1 MVQYGSLATSP
12 GWQGVRMPVMTADG
26 ATRTAIVT
34 VDDDPGV
41 SRAVAR
47 DLRRRY
53 GEQHRIVRAES
64 GHSALDAL
72 RQMKLRGDLVAVIL
86 ADYRMPQMNGI
97 EFLEQAMDLYPG
109 ARRVLLTAYA
119 DTGAAIDAINVV
131 DLDHYLLKPWDPPEE
146 KLYPVVDGLLEAW
159 LASDHR
165 PVPEIKIVGHRWS
178 ARSSE
183 VREFLARN
191 QVPYRWY
198 ASDEP
203 EGERLLAAAGA
214 DGRRLPVVIT
224 PDGEALVEPADAELA
239 SRVGLATTPS
249 KDFYD
254 LIVIGG
260 GPAGLG
266 AAVYGASEG
275 LRTVLVERTATG
287 GQAGQSSRIENYLGF
302 PDGVSGA
309 QLTDRARRQAAKFG
323 AEVLTTRDVV
333 GLEVNGSAR
342 SVRFA
347 DGSTIDAH
355 TVILAT
361 GVSYRRLAAPGLDEM
376 TGRGVYYGSALT
388 EAAACSGQDVYIVGG
403 ANSAGQAAV
412 YLSRGARS
420 ATILV
425 RGPSLERS
433 MSFYLVQQ
441 IENIPNISVR
451 TCTEVIRAEGADHLE
466 TLTLRN
472 TATGATETVG
482 AQWMFLF
489 IGAAPLTDWLGNIVV
504 RDERGFVVSGPDLSV
519 EGQRPCGWELDR
531 PPYHLETS
539 VPGVFVAGD
548 ARAESAKRVASA
560 VGEGAMA
567 VMLVHR
573 YLEKL

>member
-1 MVQYGSLATSP
+1 MGGMTE
-12 GWQGVRMPVMTADG
+12 QGDAI
-26 ATRTAIVT
+26 RTAILT

-53 GEQHRIVRAES
+53 GEKHRIVRAES
-64 GHSALDAL
+64 GASALDAL
-72 RQMKLRGDLVAVIL
+72 RQMKLRGDLVAVLL
-86 ADYRMPQMNGI
+86 ADYRMPEMNGI
-97 EFLEQAMDLYPG
+97 EFLEQAMDIYPG

-146 KLYPVVDGLLEAW
+146 KLYPVVDALLDSW
-159 LASDHR
+159 LSSDHR
-165 PVPEIKIVGHRWS
+165 PVPETKVVGHRWS

-198 ASDEP
+198 TTDEP
-203 EGERLLAAAGA
+203 EGQRLLDAAGA
-214 DGRRLPVVIT
+214 DGLSLPVVIT
-224 PDGEALVEPADAELA
+224 PDGDPMVEPTDAELA
-239 SRVGLATTPS
+239 ARVGLATTPTQ
-249 KDFYD
+249 DFYD

-309 QLTDRARRQAAKFG
+309 QLTDRARRQATKFG
-323 AEVLTTRDVV
+323 AEVLTTRDVI
-333 GLEVNGSAR
+333 GLDVKGSAR
-342 SVRFA
+342 RVRFA
-347 DGSTIDAH
+347 DGSSIDAH
-355 TVILAT
+355 TIILAT
-361 GVSYRRLAAPGLDEM
+361 GVSYRQLDAPGLAEL

-388 EAAACSGQDVYIVGG
+388 EASACLGQDIYIVGG

-412 YLSRGARS
+412 YLSRVAKS
-420 ATILV
+420 VTMLV
-425 RGPSLERS
+425 RAPSLTKS
-433 MSFYLVQQ
+433 MSHYLIEQ
-441 IENIPNISVR
+441 IAAIERIAVR
-451 TCTEVIRAEGADHLE
+451 TCTEVVAAEGDKELE
-466 TLTLRN
+466 RITLRDLN
-472 TATGATETVG
+472 TGETEDVS
-482 AQWMFLF
+482 ASRLFVF
-489 IGAAPLTDWLGNIVV
+489 IGAEPRTDWLDGVV
-504 RDERGFVVSGPDLSV
+504 ARDHRGFVVAGPDLSEDDV
-519 EGQRPCGWELDR
+519 SDWQLER
-531 PPYHLETS
+531 PPYHLETN
-539 VPGVFVAGD
+539 VPGVFVTGD
-548 ARAESAKRVASA
+548 VRADSAKRVASA

>member
-1 MVQYGSLATSP
+1 MTPQDETSRP
-12 GWQGVRMPVMTADG
+12 
-26 ATRTAIVT
+26 AILT

-47 DLRRRY
+47 DLRRQYGARY
-53 GEQHRIVRAES
+53 RIVRAES
-64 GHSALDAL
+64 ASAGLDAL
-72 RQMKLRGDLVAVIL
+72 RQMKLRGDVVAVIL
-86 ADYRMPQMNGI
+86 ADYRMPELNGI
-97 EFLEQAMDLYPG
+97 EFLEQAMDIYPG

-146 KLYPVVDGLLEAW
+146 KLYPVVDALLDAW
-159 LASDHR
+159 LESDHR
-165 PVPEIKIVGHRWS
+165 PVPETKVVGHRWS

-203 EGERLLAAAGA
+203 EGQRLLAAAGA
-214 DGRRLPVVIT
+214 DGLALPVVIT
-224 PDGEALVEPADAELA
+224 PEGEPLVEPGDAELA
-239 SRVGLATTPS
+239 ARVGLATTPS
-249 KDFYD
+249 KDFYE

-275 LRTVLVERTATG
+275 LRTVLVERLATG

-309 QLTDRARRQAAKFG
+309 QLTDRARRQATKFG
-323 AEVLTTRDVV
+323 AEVLTAREVV
-333 GLEVNGSAR
+333 GLEVRGSAR
-342 SVRFA
+342 RVTFA
-347 DGSTIDAH
+347 DGTFIDAH

-361 GVSYRRLAAPGLDEM
+361 GVSYRRLGAPGLDEL

-388 EAAACSGQDVYIVGG
+388 EATACDGQDIYVVGG

-412 YLSRGARS
+412 YLARFAKS
-420 ATILV
+420 VTILV
-425 RGPSLERS
+425 RGPSLEKS
-433 MSFYLVQQ
+433 MSYYLIRQ
-441 IENIPNISVR
+441 IADIPNITVR
-451 TCTEVIRAEGADHLE
+451 TCTEVTEAAGEGHLE
-466 TLTLRN
+466 RLTLRD
-472 TATGATETVG
+472 TATGATEHVD
-482 AQWMFLF
+482 AQMLFLF
-489 IGAAPLTDWLGNIVV
+489 IGAAPLTDWLNDVV
-504 RDERGFVVSGPDLSV
+504 IRDARGFVVAGPDL
-519 EGQRPCGWELDR
+519 GTDR
-531 PPYHLETS
+531 PPRWDLERMPYHLETS

-548 ARAESAKRVASA
+548 ARSESAKRVASA
-560 VGEGAMA
+560 VGEGALA

-573 YLEKL
+573 YLEKS

>member
-1 MVQYGSLATSP
+1 MLGRVDEFTMGI
-12 GWQGVRMPVMTADG
+12 MTASDE
-26 ATRTAIVT
+26 TIRTAIMT

-53 GEQHRIVRAES
+53 GDRYRIVRAES
-64 GHSALDAL
+64 AAAALDAL
-72 RQMKLRGDLVAVIL
+72 RQMKLRGDLVAVIV
-86 ADYRMPQMNGI
+86 ADYRMPELNGI
-97 EFLEQAMDLYPG
+97 EFLEQAMDIYPG

-146 KLYPVVDGLLEAW
+146 KLYPVLDALLDAW
-159 LASDHR
+159 LTSDHR
-165 PVPEIKIVGHRWS
+165 PVPETKVVGHRWS

-198 ASDEP
+198 NSDEP
-203 EGERLLAAAGA
+203 EGQRLLDAAGA
-214 DGRRLPVVIT
+214 DGRSLPVVIT
-224 PDGEALVEPADAELA
+224 QEGEPLIEPTDAELA
-239 SRVGLATTPS
+239 SRVGLATTPA

-309 QLTDRARRQAAKFG
+309 QLTDRARRQATKFG

-333 GLEVNGSAR
+333 GLEVRGSAR
-342 SVRFA
+342 RVRFA
-347 DGSTIDAH
+347 DDTSIDAH

-361 GVSYRRLAAPGLDEM
+361 GVSYRMLDAPGLSEL

-388 EAAACSGQDVYIVGG
+388 EASACLGQDVYVVGG

-412 YLSRGARS
+412 YLSRHAKS
-420 ATILV
+420 VTILV
-425 RGPSLERS
+425 RGSSLEKS
-433 MSFYLVQQ
+433 MSYYLIKQ
-441 IENIPNISVR
+441 IEDIPNIKVR
-451 TCTEVIRAEGADHLE
+451 TCTEVIGASGEDHLE
-466 TLTLRN
+466 QLTLRD
-472 TATGATETVG
+472 TAKGSVETVD
-482 AQWMFLF
+482 AQLLFLF
-489 IGAAPLTDWLGNIVV
+489 IGAAPLTDWLDGIVV
-504 RDERGFVVSGPDLSV
+504 RDRTGFVVAGPDLSV
-519 EGQRPCGWELDR
+519 AGERPRGWDLDR
-531 PPYHLETS
+531 MPYHLETS

-560 VGEGAMA
+560 VGEGALA

-573 YLEKL
+573 YLEKR

>member
-1 MVQYGSLATSP
+1 MSVTTPEGGTP
-12 GWQGVRMPVMTADG
+12 
-26 ATRTAIVT
+26 RTAIIT

-64 GHSALDAL
+64 GDSALDAL
-72 RQMKLRGDLVAVIL
+72 RQMKLRGDQVAVIL

-97 EFLEQAMDLYPG
+97 EFLERAMDIYPG
-109 ARRVLLTAYA
+109 AKRVLLTAYA
-119 DTGAAIDAINVV
+119 DTDAAINAINVV

-159 LASDHR
+159 LATDHR
-165 PVPEIKIVGHRWS
+165 RVPETKIVGHRWS

-203 EGERLLAAAGA
+203 EGERLLEAAQA
-214 DGRRLPVVIT
+214 DGQRLPVVIT
-224 PDGEALVEPADAELA
+224 PDGEALVEPTDSELA

-249 KDFYD
+249 KEFYD

-323 AEVLTTRDVV
+323 AEVLTTRDVI

-347 DGSTIDAH
+347 DGSAIDAH

-361 GVSYRRLAAPGLDEM
+361 GVSYRRLGAPGMDDM

-388 EAAACSGQDVYIVGG
+388 EAAACSGQDIFIVGG

-412 YLSRGARS
+412 YLARGAKS
-420 ATILV
+420 VTILV
-425 RGPSLERS
+425 RGSSLEQS
-433 MSFYLVQQ
+433 MSYYLIQQ
-441 IENIPNISVR
+441 IQDIPNISVR
-451 TCTEVIRAEGADHLE
+451 TCTEVIGAEGSDHLE
-466 TLTLRN
+466 RLTLRD
-472 TATGATETVG
+472 TSTGATESVS
-482 AQWMFLF
+482 AQWLFLF
-489 IGAAPLTDWLGNIVV
+489 IGAAPLTDWLGGVV
-504 RDERGFVVSGPDLSV
+504 ERDPRGFVVSGPDLSV
-519 EGQRPCGWELDR
+519 EGQPPRGWSLDR
-531 PPYHLETS
+531 APYHLETS